1 MEISSISGS
10 MFEKSKAS
18 EPGDIR
24 SQNRGLA
31 DLGILGGQGSQIYTQ
46 CKSYDNKTLISYFL
60 KLEERVYFFE
70 HAVCLYRII
79 NQKVKKN

>member
-1 MEISSISGS
+1 
-10 MFEKSKAS
+10 MFKKSKAP

-31 DLGILGGQGSQIYTQ
+31 GLAVLGGQGSQIYTQ
-46 CKSYDNKTLISYFL
+46 CKSYNNKMLIFYLL

-70 HAVCLYRII
+70 HAAYLYRII